1 MEVILTHEN
10 TDFDGLASQLAARKL
25 HPEAHP
31 VVPHRPNRN
40 LRDFLTIYW
49 DELPF
54 VHPED
59 LPKGHISRII
69 LVDTQI
75 VPMQLKGIDDD
86 TRIRIID
93 HHPLDIEPDERTD
106 FKGEAIGAT
115 TTLLIERLREGHI
128 HLSPV
133 EATLLLLGIYEDT
146 GGLSYI
152 TTTPRDVYA
161 AAWLLDIGA
170 SLKVANEYLN
180 RPLTPEQQRVYHELT
195 QRSRVL
201 PYRGQSILISLA
213 EAGSYVEELS
223 TLAHKLTDLYDP
235 DASFIIVQLDGDCQV
250 IARSTTDAVDVAQ
263 IIRPLGGGGH
273 AKAAAALVE
282 EIRLDDLHQ
291 QLMELIHQHVKPA
304 ISVRQIMSFGVHTL
318 APQTTISQADQ
329 MMRRYGHEGFPVVA
343 DGQLVGI
350 LTRREIDKALQHRL
364 GNAPIEVYM
373 HKGPVSVTPDDPVEQ
388 VQKAMMDH
396 GLGQVP
402 VVDGGQIIGIVT
414 RTDLIKLW
422 SESGETREAPDLTE
436 QMRQSLPPS
445 LFQLLIQAGETAHS
459 MGYSLYVVGGFVRDL
474 LLGIPNLDLDL
485 VVEGDAIALAK
496 RLAGDRGGRTRSH
509 SRFGT
514 AKWLLPQIGSG
525 AEQGRQAGGS
535 LALDFVTARTE
546 FYEHPTALP
555 QVERSSIKQDLYRRD
570 FTINTMA
577 ISVEKDHF
585 GSLLDFYGGKQDLEM
600 GLIRVLHNLSFV
612 EDPTRMLRAV
622 RFEQRLEFQIEE
634 RTRELIDDALELLDR
649 VTGERIRQ
657 ELELILN
664 EGEPERALCR
674 LDQLGILGQIHPHV
688 RCDAW
693 AESAFRRLRDQSST
707 WHDLSPSEP
716 RLPLTGIS
724 LMPLLTYRM
733 RPGEVESLISRLKI
747 GQQDAE
753 LMRQMGELRAL
764 IPILERSDL
773 RPSETYRLL
782 EHHSSTAL
790 MLFWIVVESNVVKDS
805 IARYQRELR
814 WVKPAVDGSAL
825 ETMGIPQGPIYGDIL
840 QALRNA
846 RLDGEVTT
854 LEEERDL
861 IKQLLSRRG
870 PGQDSSNHSLSPD

>member
-1 MEVILTHEN
+1 MEIILTHEN
-10 TDFDGLASQLAARKL
+10 TDFDGLASQLAAWKL
-25 HPEAHP
+25 HPEAYP

-59 LPKGHISRII
+59 LPSEPISQIT

-75 VPMQLKGIDDD
+75 LPMQLKGCDNS

-93 HHPLDIEPDERTD
+93 HHPLDIEPDERIV
-106 FKGEAIGAT
+106 FKGEMVGAT
-115 TTLLIERLREGHI
+115 TTLLAERLREGRI

-146 GGLSYI
+146 GGLSY

-161 AAWLLDIGA
+161 AAWLLDNGA

-195 QRSRVL
+195 QRSQVV
-201 PYRGQSILISLA
+201 PCHGQSILISRA
-213 EAGSYVEELS
+213 KAGSYVEELS
-223 TLAHKLTDLYDP
+223 TLAHKLNDLYDP

-263 IIRPLGGGGH
+263 ILRPLGGGGH

-282 EIRLDDLHQ
+282 GTGLESLHQ
-291 QLMELIHQHVKPA
+291 QLIALLPQHVKPA

-318 APQTTISQADQ
+318 APQTTISEADQ

-343 DGQLVGI
+343 DGKLVGI

-364 GNAPIEVYM
+364 GKAPIEVYM
-373 HKGPVSVTPDDPVEQ
+373 HKGTFSVTPDDPVEQ
-388 VQKAMMDH
+388 VQKVMMEH

-402 VVDGGQIIGIVT
+402 VVDGDEIIGIVT

-422 SESGETREAPDLTE
+422 GESREPREAPDLTE
-436 QMRQSLPPS
+436 RMRQSLPSSP
-445 LFQLLIQAGETAHS
+445 FKLLVQVGETAHS
-459 MGYSLYVVGGFVRDL
+459 MGYNLCVVGGFVRDL
-474 LLGIPNLDLDL
+474 LLEIPNLDLDL

-496 RLAGDRGGRTRSH
+496 RLAQERGGRTRSH
-509 SRFGT
+509 ARFGT
-514 AKWLLPQIGSG
+514 AKWLLPPLQSAPTQDNEAGSP
-525 AEQGRQAGGS
+525 
-535 LALDFVTARTE
+535 LTLDFVTARTE

-577 ISVEKDHF
+577 IRVDKGNF
-585 GSLLDFYGGKQDLEM
+585 GGLLDFYGGKQDLEL

-622 RFEQRLEFQIEE
+622 RFEQRLGFQIEE

-657 ELELILN
+657 ELDLILK
-664 EGEPERALCR
+664 ESEPERALCR
-674 LDQLGILGQIHPHV
+674 LDQLGILRQIHPHL
-688 RCDAW
+688 RCDVW
-693 AESAFRRLRDQSST
+693 AEAAFRRLRDQSPL

-733 RPGEVESLISRLKI
+733 RSGEVESLIARLKI

-753 LMRQMGELRAL
+753 LMRQLGELRAL
-764 IPILERSDL
+764 IPILERPDL
-773 RPSETYRLL
+773 RPSEIYRLL
-782 EHHSSTAL
+782 EQHGSTAFL
-790 MLFWIVVESNVVKDS
+790 LFWIAVESDQARER

-814 WVKPAVDGSAL
+814 WVKPTTDGSAL
-825 ETMGIPQGPIYGDIL
+825 EAMGIPQGPIYGDIL
-840 QALRNA
+840 QTLRSA

-854 LEEERDL
+854 LEEERALVRRL
-861 IKQLLSRRG
+861 ISERG
-870 PGQDSSNHSLSPD
+870 SEQGPSNDSLARD